1 MEMGYEPQCNVE
13 FSNDKKNKTSAVNF
27 NIVSFNPI
35 CKYGTLS
42 TYNQLMRFLLSF
54 ALSLKP
60 TVFLILS
67 AHLGS
72 DEPHFKHSVAIA
84 QLCGRVLVSCI
95 KVMNIL

>member
-1 MEMGYEPQCNVE
+1 MEMGYEPQCNLK
-13 FSNDKKNKTSAVNF
+13 FYNNMKNKTSAVNF

-35 CKYGTLS
+35 YKQGTLS
-42 TYNQLMRFLLSF
+42 VNEVLLSF

-72 DEPHFKHSVAIA
+72 DEPHFKHSVAIQHSSVA
-84 QLCGRVLVSCI
+84 QPL
-95 KVMNIL
+95 